1 MYATAAMHVR
11 KRATWRA
18 APLRILVAC
27 AFAGLF
33 VAAPVAAQHLIVVST
48 GNSPAEARAIDGIRN
63 HGGWTVDAQRIGD
76 DDAALASILSQA
88 SRGTVVVAL
97 GARAAEFVSRLR
109 VSAPTV
115 DCMVQ
120 GDLRFASAAPVV
132 PLAVPIDVH
141 IKWMKQLIPA
151 VRKVALLY
159 DPAQNE
165 RTAAEMTQRLAAAG
179 YTVMAEQVGSP
190 QALPPALAKLASA
203 DALLALP
210 DTTVY
215 SPELAKGLLLFTYRT
230 DTPMIAFSDAWV
242 RAGALYSLEWDY
254 GEMGAYCGELALHLG
269 STDRNAVPP
278 ALPAPHVSVNRRAAA
293 QLRLKWDAASL
304 AGVDQIHE

>member
-11 KRATWRA
+11 ERATGCA
-18 APLRILVAC
+18 VPALVFVAC
-27 AFAGLF
+27 AFAGLL

-48 GNSPAEARAIDGIRN
+48 GNSPAEARAIDGMRN
-63 HGGWTVDAQRIGD
+63 HDGWTVDAQRIGA
-76 DDAALASILSQA
+76 DDATLASTLSRA
-88 SRGTVVVAL
+88 SRGTEVVAL
-97 GARAAEFVSRLR
+97 GARAAQFVSQLP

-120 GDLRFASAAPVV
+120 GDPRFASAAPVV
-132 PLAVPIDVH
+132 PLAIPIDVQ

-151 VRKVALLY
+151 VRKVALIY

-179 YTVMAEQVGSP
+179 YTVMAEQVASP
-190 QALPPALAKLASA
+190 QALPQALAKLASA

-254 GEMGAYCGELALHLG
+254 AEMGVYCGELALHLA
-269 STDRNAVPP
+269 SADRNASPP
-278 ALPAPHVSVNRRAAA
+278 ALPVPQVSVNRRAAA

-304 AGVDQIHE
+304 AGVDHIHE